1 MDQVIKIES
10 INFNELVKASNAM
23 ALNDSL
29 KSKMTEALNREFTDE
44 EQRWYVANLY
54 VYMHYHPTNDFPIN
68 LEHVYKMMGFS
79 HKKNAKRTLEN
90 NFTKDEDYK
99 ISLLRTEK
107 RKNDDEKVGPLTE
120 GVLLPTEQNLGGR
133 PDETI
138 MLNIDTFKNLCMI
151 VKTEKG
157 KAIRKYY
164 VKLEN
169 IYNRLIGEEMKEKEE
184 LLIQERENAAKLL
197 LENEIQL
204 KETKKQL
211 EHKTKMAIK
220 KWYNQEPGHTV
231 YGYMNLNNNLVT
243 IGKSKNIKHRESE
256 YMTHNPDGEMFYV
269 RKCYNCD
276 LAEKVLHHLLDKYRV
291 EKNREWF
298 TISDKLAIYAIDTV
312 CDFLDSFINCSEK
325 LPEFKI
331 KEFFSNLPIERFDY
345 AVKLEKEFDF
355 SNVSVVYNK
364 NIKDYNKFIQ
374 DCCIIDDTK
383 QSTTLTYDL
392 RSAYKIWCKKCI
404 THDVYT
410 EFSNWIKEN
419 FEIKEKYF
427 ENDGIRH
434 KTITNLRLKK
444 FEFSANDKYNVKT
457 YEKFCMESCVFDYS
471 YKIKINDFLT
481 NYIEWMQTQYPEY
494 EITSEAISEI
504 KDYFNNKLVLDNSM
518 IYGIQLKTDELPNY
532 RIREC
537 SKIYVMNEDR
547 ENIGTFNGLS
557 EAADILKLP
566 IKNVSDIIRYAKV
579 IEYNDHKVTLVYDK
593 GENIIKTRNIE
604 VPKIYK
610 YDFDTKEL
618 LQTFN
623 STIEAA
629 QHFEITTHTV
639 LRYIAVEKIFSC
651 QMDKDRKILLSY
663 RDNITNLVIRE
674 KTKVIKTRQ
683 FKILYTYYSD
693 STNLFTK
700 YDGPSDAAAKLK
712 IGQCTVQRHIKS
724 GKPLNILHNNER
736 IAIVFTYTECATF

>member
-1 MDQVIKIES
+1 
-10 INFNELVKASNAM
+10 
-23 ALNDSL
+23 
-29 KSKMTEALNREFTDE
+29 
-44 EQRWYVANLY
+44 
-54 VYMHYHPTNDFPIN
+54 
-68 LEHVYKMMGFS
+68 
-79 HKKNAKRTLEN
+79 
-90 NFTKDEDYK
+90 
-99 ISLLRTEK
+99 
-107 RKNDDEKVGPLTE
+107 
-120 GVLLPTEQNLGGR
+120 
-133 PDETI
+133 
-138 MLNIDTFKNLCMI
+138 
-151 VKTEKG
+151 
-157 KAIRKYY
+157 
-164 VKLEN
+164 
-169 IYNRLIGEEMKEKEE
+169 
-184 LLIQERENAAKLL
+184 
-197 LENEIQL
+197 
-204 KETKKQL
+204 
-211 EHKTKMAIK
+211 
-220 KWYNQEPGHTV
+220 
-231 YGYMNLNNNLVT
+231 
-243 IGKSKNIKHRESE
+243 
-256 YMTHNPDGEMFYV
+256 
-269 RKCYNCD
+269 
-276 LAEKVLHHLLDKYRV
+276 
-291 EKNREWF
+291 
-298 TISDKLAIYAIDTV
+298 
-312 CDFLDSFINCSEK
+312 
-325 LPEFKI
+325 
-331 KEFFSNLPIERFDY
+331 LPIERFDY

-364 NIKDYNKFIQ
+364 NIKDYRKFIQ
-374 DCCIIDDTK
+374 DCCVIDETK
-383 QSTTLTYDL
+383 QSMTLTYDL

-410 EFSNWIKEN
+410 EFSTWIKDN

-434 KTITNLRLKK
+434 KIITNLRLKK

-471 YKIKINDFLT
+471 YKIKINHFLT
-481 NYIEWMQTQYPEY
+481 NYIQWMQAQYPEY
-494 EITSEAISEI
+494 EMTSEAISEI

-518 IYGIQLKTDELPNY
+518 IYGIQLKTDDLPNY
-532 RIREC
+532 RIREF

-547 ENIGTFNGLS
+547 ENVCTFNGLS

-593 GENIIKTRNIE
+593 GENVIKTRNIE
-604 VPKIYK
+604 VRKIYK

-651 QMDKDRKILLSY
+651 QIEKDRKILLSY
-663 RDNITNLVIRE
+663 RDHIKDLVIRE

-683 FKILYTYYSD
+683 FKVLYSYYNNSN
-693 STNLFTK
+693 NLFTK

-736 IAIVFTYTECATF
+736 IAIVFTYTEHS